1 MRKMPDHEGE
11 VLRHE
16 PMRTL
21 CQEETPLPLC
31 SRGHPRLSAG
41 KVSSLIFQIVRL
53 LRDSYLREL
62 ERRNSPV
69 VYNGV
74 PHQTFVP
81 GEVLDV
87 ESYPPRS
94 QDQPR
99 SKFSHNPL
107 VEYSFAKA
115 PDGRF
120 WYMGPSSSWS
130 FCRRVLA
137 LLGEQVPEANHPP
150 DPWHMDGTLF
160 TLKWRPLPVDE
171 TPDLAGL
178 PPMDHG
184 LYLIHTAHF
193 YFGPLFY
200 IIDEVAFI
208 RSLHEFYTNPEER
221 VGSMR
226 LWFAQ
231 YLLIIAF
238 GKAFLAPNRP
248 PNAPPDGYQY
258 ASRAMALMPDM
269 SGMDANPLQRIET
282 LTLAAIY
289 LQSVDMRVSAFQHV
303 RSSSLC
309 HHIPNRK

>member
-1 MRKMPDHEGE
+1 MQSRTPASQCRKGE
-11 VLRHE
+11 F
-16 PMRTL
+16 
-21 CQEETPLPLC
+21 
-31 SRGHPRLSAG
+31 SY
-41 KVSSLIFQIVRL
+41 FQNVRL

-87 ESYPPRS
+87 ENYPPRP

-221 VGSMR
+221 VSSMR

-231 YLLIIAF
+231 YLLIVAF

-303 RSSSLC
+303 RPSSLC
-309 HHIPNRK
+309 HHIPNQK

>member
-1 MRKMPDHEGE
+1 MQSRNPASQ
-11 VLRHE
+11 
-16 PMRTL
+16 
-21 CQEETPLPLC
+21 CQKGGLTHSFGC
-31 SRGHPRLSAG
+31 IAA
-41 KVSSLIFQIVRL
+41 KKT
-53 LRDSYLREL
+53 SYLREL
-62 ERRNSPV
+62 ERRSSPV

-81 GEVLDV
+81 GEVLEV
-87 ESYPPRS
+87 ENYPPRP

-99 SKFSHNPL
+99 SNFSHNPL

-115 PDGRF
+115 PDGKF

-137 LLGEQVPEANHPP
+137 LLGEQVPEANNRPP

-221 VGSMR
+221 VASMR

-238 GKAFLAPNRP
+238 GKAFLAPNRL

-269 SGMDANPLQRIET
+269 SGMNPNPLQCVET

-289 LQSVDMRVSAFQHV
+289 LQSVDMRISAFQHV

-309 HHIPNRK
+309 HNIPN